1 MNFNLTF
8 LLEKLY
14 TLGFKIFTPNGF
26 EYSSSQIKE
35 YMSNTNFTFSAS
47 FSLVIILFLINKLFI
62 NKSSKLLNILISIFL
77 TIASVTKIYLS
88 YDQIYKFN
96 QDMVVWVVSAIRMEK
111 LKTFEYL
118 ASWDNKGSAIHWM
131 YYSIYKFINFSENIW
146 TNFVIVIILWSL
158 LIVLFSFLFI
168 NKQSNNRAL
177 SVCVSS
183 LLLLNLLFTPGGY
196 GYPSFDPRFIGSS
209 FIFFAIFNYL
219 NRQYILGSTLLAF
232 TILFLPTFLITIAP
246 IVFYTII
253 SLPIIQRKKIFEI
266 VSPFFVVITFYIFY
280 LIHTEQLFE
289 YYDLVINFNFNLLGI
304 GSTYPIIFVIQNNF
318 YLLVFFVINIIGFS
332 SLNKKFDKYF
342 NLIFIWS
349 TFSVIHL
356 VITGPRFLQY
366 DQLLTIPLSLM
377 GFYSY
382 YFINQKINDI
392 KKVKS
397 YLKIILFLSLIIPIN
412 LLSQSIS
419 TSLELNR
426 FDYDEQNRSL
436 LDYYHETI
444 PTLNKQNLEFGIV
457 FTNGHEWQSIMSK
470 YNVVPSS
477 RAWHIIWHKRDFG
490 WMKEYNFD
498 GIASNI
504 KLNEILYSDY
514 NLENPEIA
522 IIQKDYKNSY
532 NNYLYDYV
540 LNNFTLQNC
549 NSVVC
554 IYKNNIYLNDE

>member
-1 MNFNLTF
+1 MNFNFTF

-280 LIHTEQLFE
+280 LIHTEQLFD

-397 YLKIILFLSLIIPIN
+397 YLKIIF
-412 LLSQSIS
+412 
-419 TSLELNR
+419 
-426 FDYDEQNRSL
+426 F
-436 LDYYHETI
+436 H
-444 PTLNKQNLEFGIV
+444 PTKVSF
-457 FTNGHEWQSIMSK
+457 MP
-470 YNVVPSS
+470 YNMP
-477 RAWHIIWHKRDFG
+477 G
-490 WMKEYNFD
+490 
-498 GIASNI
+498 
-504 KLNEILYSDY
+504 
-514 NLENPEIA
+514 P
-522 IIQKDYKNSY
+522 
-532 NNYLYDYV
+532 
-540 LNNFTLQNC
+540 
-549 NSVVC
+549 
-554 IYKNNIYLNDE
+554 